1 MKYIRKATLC
11 MKSIEQTEKIQDKE
25 NREKHKRKPNNR
37 KITKEK
43 GEQRKE
49 ERESLDMSLH
59 ARDQSKRV
67 PLKEASI

>member
-1 MKYIRKATLC
+1 M
-11 MKSIEQTEKIQDKE
+11 E

-49 ERESLDMSLH
+49 ERESVDMSLH

-67 PLKEASI
+67 PLKEARI